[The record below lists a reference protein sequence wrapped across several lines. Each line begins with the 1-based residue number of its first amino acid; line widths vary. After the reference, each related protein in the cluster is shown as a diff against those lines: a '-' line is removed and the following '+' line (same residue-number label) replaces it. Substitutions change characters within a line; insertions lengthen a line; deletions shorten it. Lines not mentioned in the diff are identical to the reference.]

1 MSISPYFRMTGSEA
15 RGLLYGLMESDK
27 IQLRDNP
34 SLPSVRKLI
43 DDGKIKY
50 RRADEEEHWQTY
62 REMVE
67 AVQNDGIAYADC
79 EDLACAIAAEDQVR
93 YGVLSL
99 PYAYSPRQGL
109 FHVVVAV
116 PEGQYGALPGRSW
129 PGAQGADPI
138 PGYIFQDPSVVAGMT
153 SFGGISVPGA
163 VKKAGRGIG
172 SFLSSFTKSVADA
185 AGVSDPESLARS
197 AGELAAS
204 EVKLLTDAVPA
215 LALMDD
221 FDSDMADEE
230 LEDPDEDIL
239 DEELD
244 LELEED
250 LAFDDE
256 IDLDDEF
263 DLEEEFGFDI
273 NEPVGTPSWSSD
285 VVANR
290 VQDDLLGGFGGIY
303 PMGIFRDH
311 VDGPDID
318 LHEDLGPRSLNAPQ
332 PRITYGDLGCSP
344 PKAEEAY
351 GNFLSSLLQGEFMSA
366 SGLTRRL
373 ERQIDKAEEAM
384 DAGDEARTLRFARKV
399 LSTSSSLEKKGENP
413 RARQDVSALISFVRH
428 KDLEKLDDELSSGPS
443 PSDSKSSKK
452 KSGRRFNRIDKSNI
466 GRSKKSAMKESAS
479 LESILSELEREDFGS
494 IPIQLRGRYELA
506 PVVAP
511 GIDTGTV
518 VPVPIRPRPFF
529 GPEVEE
535 GIHEGFEDFLAE
547 SRRW

>member
-34 SLPSVRKLI
+34 SLPSVRKLV

-50 RRADEEEHWQTY
+50 RRADPEEHWQTY

-67 AVQNDGIAYADC
+67 AVQSDGVAYADC

-93 YGVLSL
+93 YGVSSL

-129 PGAQGADPI
+129 PGAQGADPM

-163 VKKAGRGIG
+163 VRKAGRGVG
-172 SFLSSFTKSVADA
+172 SFLSSFTKSASDA

-204 EVKLLTDAVPA
+204 EVKLLTEAVPA
-215 LALMDD
+215 LAVMDD
-221 FDSDMADEE
+221 FDSDMSDEE
-230 LEDPDEDIL
+230 PVDSDEDIL

-244 LELEED
+244 FELEED
-250 LAFDDE
+250 LSFDDE
-256 IDLDDEF
+256 LELDDEF

-290 VQDDLLGGFGGIY
+290 VQDDLLGGFGSIY

-318 LHEDLGPRSLNAPQ
+318 LHEDFGPRSLNAPQ

-344 PKAEEAY
+344 ANEEVY
-351 GNFLSSLLQGEFMSA
+351 GNFFSSILQGEFMSVG
-366 SGLTRRL
+366 GLTRRL
-373 ERQIDKAEEAM
+373 ERQIDKAEEAI
-384 DAGDEARTLRFARKV
+384 DAGDEARALRFAKKV

-413 RARQDVSALISFVRH
+413 RSRMDVSALIAFVRH
-428 KDLEKLDDELSSGPS
+428 KDLEKLDDELNAGPP
-443 PSDSKSSKK
+443 PSDLPKK
-452 KSGRRFNRIDKSNI
+452 RGRRFSRIDTSNI
-466 GRSKKSAMKESAS
+466 GRSKKGSMRKSES
-479 LESILSELEREDFGS
+479 LESILSELEREDFGL
-494 IPIQLRGRYELA
+494 IPAQLRGRYELA
-506 PVVAP
+506 PVIAP
-511 GIDTGTV
+511 GMDTGTV
-518 VPVPIRPRPFF
+518 VPVPLSPRPFF
-529 GPEVEE
+529 GPGAEE